1 MPTQQQILIVDDER
15 NVHYSFK
22 KIFSPEYKVISAFD
36 AHKAIARIK
45 RGGIDLVM
53 MDIRLPGMDG
63 LQGLSRIKEVN
74 KNLPV
79 VIMTG
84 YGTMQTAIEAMKL
97 GAFEYIIK
105 PFAAPRILE
114 IAKKALSQ
122 GGLMRKV
129 TYLSPKEEEE
139 GDRIVGFSTPMQE
152 VFKRIGQTAEKDIT
166 VLIRG
171 ESGTGKELIAR
182 AIYQNSLRADKPFLA
197 VNSAAIP
204 DTLLESELFGHEKGS
219 FTGADERRIGRFE
232 QAHKGTIFLDEIGNM
247 SLTTQAKILRVI
259 QDGEF
264 SRLGGKER
272 IKVDVRLLAATNMDL
287 EEAIKKGSF
296 REDLYYRLNVI
307 SIDLPP
313 LRRRKEDIPELAK
326 YFLEKYSR
334 DLKKGASAI
343 SDPATKILA
352 EYSWPGNVRELENC
366 IKRAMILA
374 KGEVIMPEDLQI
386 PTKREE
392 EGTLEDIMGKA
403 LDNVFLS
410 GRNVKVMPEVERI
423 LIQKALER
431 TRGNQV
437 QASNLLGISRNTL
450 RKRIERY
457 GLSKEIKIV
466 GKESD
471 G

>member
-1 MPTQQQILIVDDER
+1 VKRIIIVDDER

-63 LQGLSRIKEVN
+63 LQALSRIKEVN

-129 TYLSPKEEEE
+129 TYLSPKEEEG
-139 GDRIVGFSTPMQE
+139 GDRIIGFSTPMQE
-152 VFKRIGQTAEKDIT
+152 VFKRIGQTADKDIT

-232 QAHKGTIFLDEIGNM
+232 QAHQGTIFLDEIGNM
-247 SLTTQAKILRVI
+247 TLTTQAKILRVI

-272 IKVDVRLLAATNMDL
+272 IKVDIRLLAATNMDL
-287 EEAIKKGSF
+287 EEAIRKGGF

-334 DLKKGASAI
+334 ELGKGASAI
-343 SDPATKILA
+343 SDSATRILA

-366 IKRAMILA
+366 IKRAVILA

-386 PTKREE
+386 PAKREE
-392 EGTLEDIMGKA
+392 EGTLEDIMGNA

-410 GRNVKVMPEVERI
+410 GRRVKVMPEVERI
-423 LIQKALER
+423 LIQKALEK

-457 GLSKEIKIV
+457 GLSKEVKIV
-466 GKESD
+466 GKE
-471 G
+471 

>member
-1 MPTQQQILIVDDER
+1 MPTQKQILIVDDER

-36 AHKAIARIK
+36 AHKAIALIK

-53 MDIRLPGMDG
+53 MDVRLPGMDG
-63 LQGLSRIKEVN
+63 LQALSRIKEVN

-139 GDRIVGFSTPMQE
+139 GDRIIGFSTPMQE

-182 AIYQNSLRADKPFLA
+182 AIYQNSLREDKPFLA

-247 SLTTQAKILRVI
+247 TLTTQAKILRVI

-287 EEAIKKGSF
+287 EEAIRKGSF

-307 SIDLPP
+307 SIELPP

-334 DLKKGASAI
+334 ELRKGASAI
-343 SDPATKILA
+343 SDSATRILA

-374 KGEVIMPEDLQI
+374 KGDIIMPEDLQI
-386 PTKREE
+386 PAKREE

-410 GRNVKVMPEVERI
+410 GRGVKVMPEVERI

-450 RKRIERY
+450 RKRIEKY

-466 GKESD
+466 GKGSD

>member
-1 MPTQQQILIVDDER
+1 MKRIIIVDDER

-22 KIFSPEYKVISAFD
+22 KIFSPEYKIISAFD

-63 LQGLSRIKEVN
+63 LQALSRIKEVN

-97 GAFEYIIK
+97 GAFEYVIK

-139 GDRIVGFSTPMQE
+139 GDRIIGFSTPMQE

-232 QAHKGTIFLDEIGNM
+232 QAHKGTIFLDEVGNM
-247 SLTTQAKILRVI
+247 TLTTQSKILRVI

-272 IKVDVRLLAATNMDL
+272 IKVDVRLLAATNMEL

-307 SIDLPP
+307 SIELPP
-313 LRRRKEDIPELAK
+313 LRRRKEDIPELVK

-334 DLKKGASAI
+334 ELRKGASAI
-343 SDPATKILA
+343 SDSATRILA

-366 IKRAMILA
+366 IKRAVILA

-386 PTKREE
+386 PAKREE
-392 EGTLEDIMGKA
+392 EGTLEDIMGQA

-410 GRNVKVMPEVERI
+410 GRSVKVMPEVERI

-457 GLSKEIKIV
+457 GLSKEVKIV
-466 GKESD
+466 GKE
-471 G
+471 